1 MTKQQ
6 VSDKANELLARMTI
20 EEKVAQMTQLS
31 YVHLTEEER
40 VMWAKRGIGSFLHV
54 MGNDAQRL
62 QDIAMETRLGIPV
75 IFGIDCIRG
84 HALNPAATIF
94 PCQLGMAASWNPEMV
109 KRAGEISAREVIED
123 ALHWVFS
130 PVLCLGR
137 DTRWGRVDESFG
149 EDPLLSGELAAALVK
164 GYQGDGQLREDTGV
178 IACAKHYMAHGEST
192 GGRDSYDVSVTERQL
207 REIFLPP
214 FKKAVDAGCK
224 TIMTAY
230 HTIGG
235 LPCTANKWMLRDVLK
250 GELGFEGFVVTDW
263 DNVGRMMNQQ
273 FIVSDLR
280 EAVKLAI
287 ESGND
292 MMMCTPGS
300 YDATLS
306 IIESGDLDVSLID
319 EAVLRILKV
328 KLEMGLF
335 DEKKR
340 NHFYNVT
347 EPVMACREH
356 LELNSEFTNQTVV
369 MLENRD
375 NTLPLS
381 KDIKKIVVVG
391 PNAHNIVSQYGDWSF
406 FTHPGP
412 ISDYTRKPESIHI
425 SIWDGIRE
433 IAESENIQS
442 VLIEWNK
449 DDENLRFDD
458 MLKLCEN
465 AGVVVAVIGDDP
477 DLNGE
482 EKDRANLDLPQP
494 QQKMLESLKNAGHKL
509 VVVGVSGKPLL
520 INWAK
525 DNADAMLWTFC
536 PGMFGGR
543 SVAKILF
550 GDVNPSAKLPIT
562 FPQHVGQLPV
572 YYNQL
577 PGWHGEKYVDL
588 PREPLYPFGYGL
600 SYSDFEFV
608 NLECKDE
615 VNTGEVDVRFTVD
628 VTNRSE
634 TDGVAVVQWY
644 VRDMVSSVLTPVKQL
659 KAFERVPLKAGE
671 GKKVILNLPMDGLS
685 LINQHNERVVEQG
698 AFAVYVGDGVR
709 FVEKIFQ
716 VTRRKT

>member
-6 VSDKANELLARMTI
+6 VHGKANEILSQMTL

-31 YVHLTEEER
+31 YVNLTEDER

-54 MGNDAQRL
+54 LGNDAQRL
-62 QDIAMETRLGIPV
+62 QDIAVETRLGIPL

-84 HALNPAATIF
+84 HALNPAATVF
-94 PCQLGMAASWNPEMV
+94 PCQLGMATSWNPEMV
-109 KRAGEISAREVIED
+109 MRVGEASAREVIED

-149 EDPLLSGELAAALVK
+149 EDSLLSGELAAAMIK
-164 GYQGDGQLREDTGV
+164 GYQGDGHLREDTGV
-178 IACAKHYMAHGEST
+178 IACAKHYMAHGESM
-192 GGRDSYDVSVTERQL
+192 GGRDSYDVSASERQL
-207 REIFLPP
+207 REIFLPS
-214 FKKAVDAGCK
+214 FKKAVDVGCK

-230 HTIGG
+230 HTING

-263 DNVGRMMNQQ
+263 DNLGRMMTQQ
-273 FIVSDLR
+273 FTVSDLR
-280 EAVKLAI
+280 EAAKLAI

-300 YDATLS
+300 YEATLS
-306 IIESGDLDVSLID
+306 IVESGELDVTLID

-340 NHFYNVT
+340 NHYYNVT

-356 LELNSEFTNQTVV
+356 LELCSEFTDQTVV
-369 MLENRD
+369 MLKNKEGA
-375 NTLPLS
+375 LPLS
-381 KDIKKIVVVG
+381 NDIKKIAVVG
-391 PNAHNIVSQYGDWSF
+391 PNAHNILSQYGDWAF
-406 FTHPGP
+406 FTHPTV
-412 ISDYTRKPESIHI
+412 DYTRKPKSTCV

-433 IAESENIQS
+433 IAEGKDIRA
-442 VLIEWNK
+442 VLIDWNE
-449 DDENLRFDD
+449 DDEKYSFYE
-458 MLKLCEN
+458 MLKCCEN
-465 AGVVVAVIGDDP
+465 AEVVVAVIGDTP
-477 DLNGE
+477 DFNGE
-482 EKDRANLDLPQP
+482 EKDRANLELPKS
-494 QQKMLESLKNAGHKL
+494 QQKMLESLKDAGHKL

-520 INWAK
+520 VNWAK
-525 DNADAMLWTFC
+525 DNADAVLWTFC
-536 PGMFGGR
+536 PGMFGGK
-543 SVAKILF
+543 SVAKVLF

-588 PREPLYPFGYGL
+588 PREPLYSFGYGL
-600 SYSDFEFV
+600 SYSDFEFA
-608 NLECKDE
+608 NLDCK
-615 VNTGEVDVRFTVD
+615 NEVDANEMDIRFTVD

-634 TDGVAVVQWY
+634 IDGIAVVQWY
-644 VRDMVSSVLTPVKQL
+644 VRDMVSSVLTPIKQL
-659 KAFERVPLKAGE
+659 KAFQRVSLKASE
-671 GKKVILNLPMDGLS
+671 CIKVILSLPMDGLS
-685 LINQHNERVVEQG
+685 FINQRNERVVEKG
-698 AFAVYVGDGVR
+698 AFTIYVGDGVQY
-709 FVEKIFQ
+709 VEKQFY
-716 VTRRKT
+716 VK